1 MLKPSCLQ
9 AADILLPER
18 HMIENGR
25 WATVACDQFTSEPH
39 YWQEAERLVGD
50 APSTL
55 HMMLPEVYLHETAE
69 RLPAIHAAMD
79 EALAH
84 HLICHESA
92 MIAVERTQL
101 EGAVRHG
108 LVAMIDLEQ
117 YDYQK
122 GATSLIRATEGTV
135 LSRIPPRVAVRRDA
149 TVELPHVMLLIDD
162 PDATVL
168 EPLFT
173 PDAVSAREVA
183 YDTDLMLGGGHI
195 KGSFLTKSEQS
206 AVTTALDAL
215 VTPEE
220 MAARYGDAS
229 LAPLLFA
236 VGDGNHSLATAK
248 TAYEEIKA
256 TIGAEA
262 AATHPARYALA
273 EIVNLHDSAL
283 SFEPIYRVV
292 FHVDPTAL
300 MNDLQGYIATLDGTS
315 APQTIRCVGTFD
327 EVTLEVAHPVQQL
340 TVGTLQAFLDD
351 YVKAHPEAEVDYIH
365 GEDSLTALATA
376 PDAIGFLFE
385 GMEKS
390 QLFRTVIYDGA
401 LPRKTFSM
409 GHAEDKRYYLE
420 CRKIK

>member
-1 MLKPSCLQ
+1 MKHDCLLS
-9 AADILLPER
+9 ADILLPAREE
-18 HMIENGR
+18 IEKGK
-25 WATVACDQFTSEPH
+25 WAAIACDQFTSEPE
-39 YWQEAERLVGD
+39 YWREAAEHVGD

-55 HMMLPEVYLHETAE
+55 SLMLPEVYLAE
-69 RLPAIHAAMD
+69 AQTRLPAIHHAMN
-79 EALAH
+79 EALDRL
-84 HLICHESA
+84 LISHPDS
-92 MIAVERTQL
+92 MIAVERTQSD
-101 EGAVRHG
+101 GRVRRG
-108 LVAMIDLEQ
+108 LVAAIDLEH
-117 YDYQK
+117 YDFNK

-195 KGSFLTKSEQS
+195 KGSFVPASQQK
-206 AVTTALDAL
+206 AVLQALDAL
-215 VTPEE
+215 ITPDA

-248 TAYEEIKA
+248 TAYEEIKTA
-256 TIGAEA
+256 IGAEA

-292 FHVDPTAL
+292 FHVDPAAL
-300 MNDLQGYIATLDGTS
+300 LNELRDYIAALDGTA

-327 EVTLEVAHPVQQL
+327 EVTLDVPHPVQQL

-351 YVKAHPEAEVDYIH
+351 YVKTHPEAEVDYIH
-365 GEDSLTALATA
+365 GEDSLATLASA

-409 GHAEDKRYYLE
+409 GHARDKRYYME
-420 CRKIK
+420 CRRIK